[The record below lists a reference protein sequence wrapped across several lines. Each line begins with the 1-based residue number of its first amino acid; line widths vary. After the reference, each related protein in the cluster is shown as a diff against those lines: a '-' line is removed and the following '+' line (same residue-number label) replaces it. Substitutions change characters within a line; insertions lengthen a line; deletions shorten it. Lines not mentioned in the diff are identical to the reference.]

1 MLTFPN
7 RLLLLLDDNDL
18 RRKHGMGRYAW
29 NILSIGYSLSKQINC
44 LIRVFRPN
52 TARVTKLTNER
63 ILYLL
68 PTAMVW
74 QTRALESRREIVDV
88 CGRWVKEICMSDKC
102 AHWRTSRPDEKVVLC
117 KFLRHSFA
125 MKLLYLGKLN

>member
-1 MLTFPN
+1 MLTFPS
-7 RLLLLLDDNDL
+7 RLLLLLDDNNL
-18 RRKHGMGRYAW
+18 RRKHGTVQYAW

-52 TARVTKLTNER
+52 TARVTKLPNER

-74 QTRALESRREIVDV
+74 QTRAPESRREIVDV

-117 KFLRHSFA
+117 KILRRSFA